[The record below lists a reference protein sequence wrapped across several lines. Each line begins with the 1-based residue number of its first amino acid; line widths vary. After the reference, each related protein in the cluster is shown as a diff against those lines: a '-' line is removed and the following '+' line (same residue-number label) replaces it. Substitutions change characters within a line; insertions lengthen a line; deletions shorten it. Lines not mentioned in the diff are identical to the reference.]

1 MNGTSLEGFHAIH
14 IWENKCKILK
24 SEKRYNYFNRQT
36 FLHILAL
43 MVLSFPAILASTQT
57 TPAYQVKAAFLYN
70 FSQFV
75 EWPKESLQ
83 DNAPFVIGIIGDDPF
98 GNYIDTLVKGEKA
111 GNHPIVVRRFN
122 SVVDVEHCQILYL
135 NVANSAEVAKSL
147 GDRSIL
153 TISDAEN
160 FASEGGM
167 IRFVTTNNK
176 IRLQINPSVVRAAK
190 LDISS
195 KLLRLA
201 EIIE

>member
-1 MNGTSLEGFHAIH
+1 MRSG
-14 IWENKCKILK
+14 
-24 SEKRYNYFNRQT
+24 KRYKFFNRRS
-36 FLHILAL
+36 FLLTGTVLI
-43 MVLSFPAILASTQT
+43 MVFVPLFASSQT

-75 EWPKESLQ
+75 EWPKQSLQ

-98 GNYIDTLVKGEKA
+98 GTYIDALVKGEKA
-111 GNHPIVVRRFN
+111 GRHPIVVRRFN
-122 SVVDVEHCQILYL
+122 SVVDLENCQILYL
-135 NVANSAEVAKSL
+135 NVSNSAEVAKSL
-147 GDRSIL
+147 RDRSIL